1 MNYQP
6 GSLIAQPKRPL
17 SDSAPDEPA
26 QGIRQQNQ
34 SGAMSWSTALDL
46 WLLAEILTLSTL
58 AVVTSLLLPDRAS
71 NSPHVPVVAVVWLA
85 TYLTLRWS
93 KRATELTR
101 QQAGAVRSRLS
112 DWVKSALVVVV
123 FCYFSQ
129 LTEEVPR
136 LWAASL
142 LAGGLVTI
150 GLVGAS
156 AKAVTLSLA
165 EKGTLGSRIAIYGC
179 GEGIAELIDYIG
191 ADSNPAARVERLF
204 DERAGRGEKFVHGH
218 EISTDIEELITLAK
232 ARSIDAVMLN
242 LPWSAYDRIGQLVHR
257 LERVNIDIL
266 MAPSLIQI
274 KTRSRSVAYVGSIPT
289 VSLYRRPISGAQAL
303 GKLLLDRVVSALG
316 LALLSPFLV
325 LIGILIKL
333 DSQGPV
339 LFRQM
344 RRGLNNEPFEMLK
357 FRSMYTHAEDANGQK
372 LVTPG
377 DSRVTRVGA
386 ILRRTS
392 LDELPQL
399 YNVLVGEMSL
409 VGPRPHLWEA
419 KAVDRRYEEIVR
431 RYPARHRVLPGI
443 TGLAQVRGYRGN
455 GDDETAIIKRVE
467 SDLEY
472 MDRWSLSLD
481 VSILVRTALTVLL
494 QRGVY

>member
-1 MNYQP
+1 MTCETATILASPQP
-6 GSLIAQPKRPL
+6 SAH
-17 SDSAPDEPA
+17 SSAPGDWTFVGP
-26 QGIRQQNQ
+26 QNRRRV
-34 SGAMSWSTALDL
+34 MSYAIALDL
-46 WLLAEILTLSTL
+46 WLLAEILALL
-58 AVVTSLLLPDRAS
+58 ALAAITIWFLPERAS
-71 NSPHVPVVAVVWLA
+71 DFPRVSLIATVWVG
-85 TYLTLRWS
+85 TYLGLRCS
-93 KRATELTR
+93 KRSTEMTR
-101 QQAGAVRSRLS
+101 QQSGAVRSRLAT
-112 DWVKSALVVVV
+112 WVKAALIVVVL
-123 FCYFSQ
+123 CYFTKM
-129 LTEEVPR
+129 TEDVPR
-136 LWAASL
+136 LWGLSL
-142 LAGGLVTI
+142 LVGGLLTI
-150 GLVGAS
+150 TLVGAS
-156 AKAVTLSLA
+156 AKAVMLSLV
-165 EKGTLGSRIAIYGC
+165 ENGSLGSRIAIYGC
-179 GEGIAELIDYIG
+179 SEGIEELIDYIG
-191 ADSNPAARVERLF
+191 ADRNPAARVERLF
-204 DERAGRGEKFVHGH
+204 DERMGRGEKLVHGY
-218 EISTDIEELITLAK
+218 EISTDLEELIALAK
-232 ARSIDAVMLN
+232 AQAIDAVMLN
-242 LPWSAYDRIGQLVHR
+242 LPWSAYDRIGQLIHR

-316 LALLSPFLV
+316 LALLTPFLV

-333 DSQGPV
+333 DSKGPV
-339 LFRQM
+339 LFRQK

-357 FRSMYTHAEDANGQK
+357 FRSMYTHAEDAEDQK

-377 DSRVTRVGA
+377 DSRVTRIGA

-419 KAVDRRYEEIVR
+419 KAVDRRYEEVVR
-431 RYPARHRVLPGI
+431 RYPARYRVLPGI

-455 GDDETAIIKRVE
+455 GDDETAITKRVE

-481 VSILVRTALTVLL
+481 LSILVRTALTVLL